1 METKKDPFEGLFPR
15 SIKKENA
22 TKFDYDAKTEKWSE
36 TKIKIQIL
44 DECFAEGSMRQEKF
58 KIIFS
63 IHREIL
69 DVCIPNSG

>member
-1 METKKDPFEGLFPR
+1 MIVFYKCIYKIFIKWLKTEKDPFEGLFPR

-44 DECFAEGSMRQEKF
+44 DEAFAEGSMRQEKF
-58 KIIFS
+58 SSF
-63 IHREIL
+63 
-69 DVCIPNSG
+69 